1 MRSVEER
8 EANRAALRS
17 FVRTR
22 DGYMEM
28 RKALEGR
35 LGLKADGTPKKDF
48 VSNVPHGDR
57 LILEEHREAIIGY
70 QKGCERD
77 IKRLLKSEPL
87 YTEWLVKIPGVDYM
101 TAGYIIGEYS
111 TDPQKLKTVSSM
123 WQFAGLALG
132 PVKGRKKVGKGK
144 KAKIVVTDT
153 LIRGDR
159 LTKGFLSPFNQK
171 LRSVLLGSTADS
183 MIKCAGTRQALC
195 PYRKFYVNYK
205 TRLENSDRE
214 VSHYGKKVPWK
225 DVNKQHRHDAAKRYM
240 IKMFL
245 KDVYNIWLPM
255 LGREPRPP
263 FDEERLEREHHGNTS
278 IPYYKDSDT
287 SIDPSIIPDSSNCSL
302 YV

>member
-8 EANRAALRS
+8 EANRSALRS

-22 DGYMEM
+22 NGYMEM

-35 LGLKADGTPKKDF
+35 LGLKADGTSKKDF

-57 LILEEHREAIIGY
+57 MVLEKHREAMLTN
-70 QKGCERD
+70 QKGCEKD

-87 YTEWLVKIPGVDYM
+87 YTEWLKHIPGVDYM
-101 TAGYIIGEYS
+101 TTGYIIGEYS

-123 WQFAGLALG
+123 WQFAGLSNGL
-132 PVKGRKKVGKGK
+132 VKGRKKVGKGK

-159 LTKGFLSPFNQK
+159 LAKGFISPFNQK

-195 PYRKFYVNYK
+195 PYRKFYVDYK
-205 TRLENSDRE
+205 HRLESSDRE
-214 VSHYGKKVPWK
+214 VSHYGKMVPWK

-245 KDVYNIWLPM
+245 KDVYNVWLPM

-263 FDEERLEREHHGNTS
+263 FDEWKLGKEHHGDCS
-278 IPYYKDSDT
+278 IPYYNGQDV
-287 SIDPSIIPDSSNCSL
+287 SIDPSIIPDNSNCSL